1 MLKSKA
7 AGNWY
12 NWSCNGKR
20 LMEGVARWS
29 DMIKYEMP
37 NIIVEYIN
45 IIIVQK
51 YIRIL
56 DKAEYLKKEGIA
68 GSQRLIAR
76 WESVKKRNRCWLEE
90 EKRKCILCS
99 LEVSVLKHSLNDCYR
114 LHFKRE
120 RYGRRWDKWSGGKLV
135 KSFREKSI
143 RI

>member
-45 IIIVQK
+45 IIIVQIHK
-51 YIRIL
+51 NIGQSGVS
-56 DKAEYLKKEGIA
+56 KKGRHSRQSEA
-68 GSQRLIAR
+68 
-76 WESVKKRNRCWLEE
+76 NRKMGKCEE
-90 EKRKCILCS
+90 EKS
-99 LEVSVLKHSLNDCYR
+99 LLV
-114 LHFKRE
+114 
-120 RYGRRWDKWSGGKLV
+120 GRGK
-135 KSFREKSI
+135 KKMYFM
-143 RI
+143 